1 MKKPRRKKIT
11 PWEEGLLVKVI
22 LALLLAAVLWIV
34 FSPGVGLISLRGHRS
49 NLQQLEQEIVELEK
63 ENHDLQA
70 EIDRLQNDPEYL
82 EEIAR
87 KEYGLLRKNE
97 RVYDF
102 SNSSSK
108 KKR

>member
-1 MKKPRRKKIT
+1 MKKSRRKKIT

-34 FSPGVGLISLRGHRS
+34 FSPGTGLISFRGHRS
-49 NLQQLEQEIVELEK
+49 NLQQLKQEITELEK

-70 EIDRLQNDPEYL
+70 EIDGLQNDPEYL

-108 KKR
+108 KKK

>member
-34 FSPGVGLISLRGHRS
+34 FSPGTGLISFRGHRS
-49 NLQQLEQEIVELEK
+49 NLQQLKQEITELEK

-70 EIDRLQNDPEYL
+70 EIDGLQNDPEYL

-108 KKR
+108 KKK